1 LQSQQKFRI
10 ETRTWL
16 EQNCPESM
24 RTSMVQEEVVW
35 GGRNAEFANSDSEIW
50 LQRMAEKGWTCPTW
64 PAQYGGGG
72 LDKDQTIVLGE
83 ELARINARPALTSFG
98 ISMLGPV
105 LLEYGNHQQKQ
116 EHIPKIVRGEIRWC
130 QGYSEPGSGSD
141 LASLSTKAELQGD
154 NYLINGSKVWTS
166 YADKAD
172 WIFCLVRTDFDV
184 PKHSGISFILF
195 DMASEGIS
203 TKPIQLISG
212 SSPFCETFFDD
223 VKAPASNLVG
233 RLNEGWTIAKRL
245 LQHERTMISG
255 FGLSAGQSD
264 NGGTTSTISSL
275 EGTAMRYRGD
285 SKKLSD
291 PVLRDQIARFKID
304 ADAFAHTSRR
314 SIEESKQGHGPN
326 ATSSML
332 KNYGCELN
340 KRRYELM
347 LQAIGSQGLGWEGEG
362 FNDEELQLTRE
373 WLRSKA
379 NSIEGG
385 TSEVQLNII
394 AKRVLGLPDILS
406 LAQK

>member
-1 LQSQQKFRI
+1 
-10 ETRTWL
+10 
-16 EQNCPESM
+16 M
-24 RTSMVQEEVVW
+24 
-35 GGRNAEFANSDSEIW
+35 
-50 LQRMAEKGWTCPTW
+50 
-64 PAQYGGGG
+64 
-72 LDKDQTIVLGE
+72 
-83 ELARINARPALTSFG
+83 
-98 ISMLGPV
+98 
-105 LLEYGNHQQKQ
+105 H
-116 EHIPKIVRGEIRWC
+116 
-130 QGYSEPGSGSD
+130 
-141 LASLSTKAELQGD
+141 
-154 NYLINGSKVWTS
+154 
-166 YADKAD
+166 
-172 WIFCLVRTDFDV
+172 
-184 PKHSGISFILF
+184 
-195 DMASEGIS
+195 
-203 TKPIQLISG
+203 
-212 SSPFCETFFDD
+212 
-223 VKAPASNLVG
+223 
-233 RLNEGWTIAKRL
+233 
-245 LQHERTMISG
+245 
-255 FGLSAGQSD
+255 
-264 NGGTTSTISSL
+264 
-275 EGTAMRYRGD
+275 YRGD

-314 SIEESKQGHGPN
+314 SVEESKQGHGPN